1 MLSMLANIGAA
12 WDMLVFDVRR
22 ELVQTT
28 VRRVT
33 VGTGKVSISLD
44 LNGVGQV
51 VLDLLK
57 GLSPKSVAAAAP

>member
-1 MLSMLANIGAA
+1 MLAMLANIDAA

-33 VGTGKVSISLD
+33 VGTDKVSISLD